1 MGNKVSVYSEAE
13 LLHKEFNDLL
23 LPIQCVLNLQ
33 VNLGPQDMVPNDPLA
48 LKPEVRHQT
57 QVSSMLRS

>member
-33 VNLGPQDMVPNDPLA
+33 VDLGLQDMVPKVSPHPKLW
-48 LKPEVRHQT
+48 VRQQN
-57 QVSSMLRS
+57 QV